1 MPRLITIRDRDGAPV
16 DVTMF
21 ESDDLAA
28 TIEWTDG
35 SNRASVELTHED
47 AIRLGCALLFAT
59 DNRGPLERPDIVAS
73 ANEWGAVFI
82 AVQPEKRRTGIR
94 GAVVTVLDPAS
105 VIVRAPKGS

>member
-47 AIRLGCALLFAT
+47 AIALGTALLFAT
-59 DNRGPLERPDIVAS
+59 DNRGPLTRPNVVES
-73 ANEWGAVFI
+73 ARSWGAAFI
-82 AVQPEKRRTGIR
+82 AIRLEKRRTGIT
-94 GAVVTVLDPAS
+94 GALVDVLDPAS
-105 VIVRAPKGS
+105 VIVRAPKAP